1 MKQNARH
8 NTTPRLSTSL
18 LVTASLI
25 GAGFMAPQA
34 FAEQSKPKLVVQITV
49 DGLRA
54 DLIERYKHN
63 FSDGGFRY
71 LMDEG
76 VYYKNAHYQH
86 ANTETIV
93 GHVSLATGAPPA
105 VHGMVGNVW
114 FDRGLDRLVYNVE
127 DPNYSMLATGAG
139 VDKSTEIDPTQKAA
153 AGDGRSP
160 EPIMS
165 TTFSDELVISN
176 NGQSRVFSVSVKDRG
191 AISLAGHSGKAFW
204 FSKAQ
209 SEFVTSNY
217 YYDSNPMWVDRWNE
231 KAIPTRYSG
240 QRWEL
245 TLPKEEYSLQER
257 VQDQKVDLGGFARTF
272 PHPYGPASYK
282 YYSTML
288 TVSPAGDEITADFAK
303 TLMAQEK
310 LGTGEATDYLAISF
324 SSNDYVVHL
333 YGASSLET
341 EDNLIRLDKTLADL
355 FKHIDNSVGLDNT
368 LIVLSADHGVPEAAP
383 TLNTLGF
390 RQPFYFNKDNLLTE
404 TLMSKLK
411 SQFGLGEDVIKL
423 YAQPYI
429 YLDHELIAEKKV
441 SLSDVQKLIV
451 QEVMKVEG
459 VAAAVTSEDIA
470 NNRVADSR
478 VNQLIRNNYHPLRS
492 GDVYMVFGPR
502 TYINDMDGLTI
513 ASTHGSPWRYD
524 THVPIIF
531 AGNKLEAKTVT
542 RPVTPYDIA
551 PTLSGY
557 LNVSTPSGATGDM
570 LEEVVKH

>member
-1 MKQNARH
+1 MSLSVLML
-8 NTTPRLSTSL
+8 LSTPL
-18 LVTASLI
+18 QADEHKPDLVL
-25 GAGFMAPQA
+25 
-34 FAEQSKPKLVVQITV
+34 QITI

-54 DLIERYKHN
+54 DLIERYRHN
-63 FSDGGFRY
+63 FGDGGFRY

-93 GHVSLATGAPPA
+93 GHVSLATGAPPS

-114 FDRGLDRLVYNVE
+114 FDRALDRLVYNVE
-127 DPNYSMLATGAG
+127 DPNYSMLSSGAG
-139 VDKSTEIDPTQKAA
+139 VDKSTEIDPTQRTAT
-153 AGDGRSP
+153 GDGRSP
-160 EPIMS
+160 EPILS
-165 TTFSDELVISN
+165 TTFADELVISN

-191 AISLAGHSGKAFW
+191 AISLAGQGGKAFW

-209 SEFVTSNY
+209 SDFVTSNY
-217 YYDSNPMWVDRWNE
+217 YYNDTPEWVTLWNQ
-231 KAIPTRYSG
+231 KDMPAKYSG

-245 TLPKEEYSLQER
+245 SLPQSEYTLREQT
-257 VQDQKVDLGGFARTF
+257 QDHKVNMGGFARTF

-288 TVSPAGDEITADFAK
+288 TISPAGDEITADFAK
-303 TLMAQEK
+303 NLLDREK
-310 LGTGEATDYLAISF
+310 LGKGDATDFLAISF
-324 SSNDYVVHL
+324 SSNDYVIHL
-333 YGASSLET
+333 YGAASLET

-355 FKHIDNSVGLDNT
+355 FQHVDKAVGLDNT

-383 TLNTLGF
+383 TLNALGF
-390 RQPFYFNKDNLLTE
+390 RQPFYFSQEALLSDRLMTRLKTE
-404 TLMSKLK
+404 
-411 SQFGLGEDVIKL
+411 FGLDKSVFKL

-429 YLDHELIAEKKV
+429 YLDHDMIQQKGL
-441 SLSDVQKLIV
+441 SLSSVQKLIAD
-451 QEVMKVEG
+451 EVMKVKG

-478 VNQLIRNNYHPLRS
+478 VNQMIRNNYHPARS
-492 GDVYMVFGPR
+492 GDIYLVFGPR
-502 TYINDMDGLTI
+502 TYINDMEGLTI

-524 THVPIIF
+524 THVPVIF
-531 AGNKLEAKTVT
+531 AGNKLEGQAVT

-557 LNVSTPSGATGDM
+557 LNINAPSGATGEQ
-570 LEEVVKH
+570 LKEVISGHNR

>member
-1 MKQNARH
+1 MRNNKF
-8 NTTPRLSTSL
+8 SKSI
-18 LVTASLI
+18 VTASLLV
-25 GAGFMAPQA
+25 ALCFNVSAA
-34 FAEQSKPKLVVQITV
+34 LATESKPNLVLQITV

-63 FSDGGFRY
+63 FSENGFKY
-71 LMDEG
+71 LLDQG
-76 VYYKNAHYQH
+76 VYYKNANYQH

-114 FDRGLDRLVYNVE
+114 FDRSLDRLVYNVE
-127 DPNYSMLATGAG
+127 DPNYSMLTSGAG

-160 EPIMS
+160 EPILS

-191 AISLAGHSGKAFW
+191 AISLAGHGGKAFW

-209 SEFVTSNY
+209 SQFVTSDY
-217 YYDSNPMWVDRWNE
+217 YYDTNPFWVDRWNE
-231 KAIPTRYSG
+231 KAIPAKYSG

-245 TLPKEEYSLQER
+245 SLPKDQYSLQENNK
-257 VQDQKVDLGGFARTF
+257 DHKVDLGGFARTF

-303 TLMAQEK
+303 TLLAQEK
-310 LGTGEATDYLAISF
+310 LGSGDATDYLAISF

-341 EDNLIRLDKTLADL
+341 EDNLVRLDKTLADL
-355 FKHIDNSVGLDNT
+355 FKYVDDSIGLENT
-368 LIVLSADHGVPEAAP
+368 LIVLSADHGVPEASP
-383 TLNTLGF
+383 TVNTLGF
-390 RQPFYFNKDNLLTE
+390 RQPFYFNKDALLTDA
-404 TLMSKLK
+404 LMTRLK
-411 SQFGLGEDVIKL
+411 NEFGLEKDVIKL

-429 YLDHELIAEKKV
+429 YLDHELIAAKKV
-441 SLSDVQKLIV
+441 SLRDVQKVIAE
-451 QEVMKVEG
+451 EVMKVKG
-459 VAAAVTSEDIA
+459 VATAVTSEDIA

-478 VNQLIRNNYHPLRS
+478 VNELIRNNYHPLRS

-502 TYINDMDGLTI
+502 TYINNMDGLTI

-524 THVPIIF
+524 THVPVIF
-531 AGNKLEAKTVT
+531 AGHNLKPQTVT

-557 LNVSTPSGATGDM
+557 LDVSAPSGATGVL
-570 LEEVVKH
+570 LEEVFQD

>member
-1 MKQNARH
+1 MHKNKLIKPIVTA
-8 NTTPRLSTSL
+8 SL
-18 LVTASLI
+18 LVTLCFNASAAL
-25 GAGFMAPQA
+25 AT
-34 FAEQSKPKLVVQITV
+34 ESKPNLVLQITV

-63 FSDGGFRY
+63 FSDNGFKY
-71 LMDEG
+71 LMDQG
-76 VYYKNAHYQH
+76 VYYKNANYEH

-127 DPNYSMLATGAG
+127 DPNYSMLTSGAG

-160 EPIMS
+160 EPILS

-176 NGQSRVFSVSVKDRG
+176 NGQSHVFSVSVKDRG
-191 AISLAGHSGKAFW
+191 AISLAGHGGKAFW

-209 SEFVTSNY
+209 SQFVTSDY
-217 YYDSNPMWVDRWNE
+217 YYDTNPFWVDRWNE
-231 KAIPTRYSG
+231 KAIPAKYSG
-240 QRWEL
+240 KRWEL
-245 TLPKEEYSLQER
+245 SLPKDQYSLQENSK
-257 VQDQKVDLGGFARTF
+257 DHKVDLGGFARTF

-303 TLMAQEK
+303 TLLAQEK
-310 LGTGEATDYLAISF
+310 LGSGDATDYLAISF

-355 FKHIDNSVGLDNT
+355 FKYVDDSIGLENT
-368 LIVLSADHGVPEAAP
+368 LIVLSADHGVPEASP
-383 TLNTLGF
+383 TVNTLGF
-390 RQPFYFNKDNLLTE
+390 RQPFYFNKDALLTDA
-404 TLMSKLK
+404 LMTRLK
-411 SQFGLGEDVIKL
+411 NEFGLEKDVIKL

-429 YLDHELIAEKKV
+429 YLDHDLIAAKKV
-441 SLSDVQKLIV
+441 SLRDVQKVIAE
-451 QEVMKVEG
+451 EVMKVKG
-459 VAAAVTSEDIA
+459 VATAVTSEDIA
-470 NNRVADSR
+470 SNRVADSR
-478 VNQLIRNNYHPLRS
+478 VNELIRNNYHPLRS

-524 THVPIIF
+524 THVPVIF
-531 AGNKLEAKTVT
+531 AGHNLKPQTVT

-557 LNVSTPSGATGDM
+557 LDVSAPSGATGVM
-570 LEEVVKH
+570 LEEVFQD

>member
-1 MKQNARH
+1 MKHTLNI
-8 NTTPRLSTSL
+8 TSHVTRAL
-18 LVTASLI
+18 LVTASLSGGLLLPTI
-25 GAGFMAPQA
+25 AH
-34 FAEQSKPKLVVQITV
+34 AEATQPKLVVQITV
-49 DGLRA
+49 DGLRG

-63 FSDGGFRY
+63 FGQGGFRY

-76 VYYKNAHYQH
+76 IYYKNANYEH

-114 FDRGLDRLVYNVE
+114 FDRTLDRLVYNVE
-127 DPNYSMLATGAG
+127 DPNYTMLATGAG
-139 VDKSTEIDPTQKAA
+139 VDKATEIDPTQKAA

-160 EPIMS
+160 DPILS
-165 TTFSDELVISN
+165 TTFSDELTISN
-176 NGQSRVFSVSVKDRG
+176 NGQSRVFSVSIKDRG

-217 YYDSNPMWVDRWNE
+217 YYDSNPQWLNRWNE
-231 KAIPTRYSG
+231 KAIPNRYSG

-245 TLPKEEYSLQER
+245 SLPKESYSLQER
-257 VQDQKVDLGGFARTF
+257 AKDHKVDLGGFARTF

-288 TVSPAGDEITADFAK
+288 TVSPAGDEITAEFAK

-310 LGTGEATDYLAISF
+310 LGTGSATDFLAISF

-355 FKHIDNSVGLDNT
+355 FSHIDNSVGLDNT

-390 RQPFYFNKDNLLTE
+390 KQPFYFNKDALLTKE
-404 TLMSKLK
+404 LMSKLK
-411 SQFGLGEDVIKL
+411 SEFGLGEEVIKL

-429 YLDHELIAEKKV
+429 YLDHDLIAKKNL
-441 SLSDVQKLIV
+441 SLSDVQKLIAE
-451 QEVMKVEG
+451 EVMKVKG

-492 GDVYMVFGPR
+492 GDVYMVFGSR

-524 THVPIIF
+524 THVPVIF
-531 AGNKLEAKTVT
+531 AGNKLEAETIS

-557 LNVSTPSGATGDM
+557 LNISAPSGATGNI
-570 LEEVVKH
+570 LEEVVDN